1 MAINLFAGS
10 AATPSHLEVQAL
22 LHLYQQGDL
31 ENARLKAEALT
42 KKFPKHALGWSIL
55 GAILRARHEHGD
67 ALPHLKKAAEINP
80 GDASAHFNLANAL
93 RDLGRPE
100 EASRHYHRALKLKPD
115 LPHGFFHLGNMQQDT
130 GQMAMA
136 ERSFRRALEF
146 TPDHIESL
154 SNLACLLQECGRLS
168 EALELSH
175 RALEIQPAN
184 AALHYNHCDLLLEMG
199 LLDQAENAAR
209 KVMGLA
215 PDTAQTHSLQA
226 NVHTARSDLDGA
238 VYAYMRALS
247 LEPDN
252 TDIHSNLLFTLSY
265 LPAWN
270 QADTLKHAK
279 AFGRTCS
286 EKAKKIS
293 QEWAGDT
300 SPKVLRVGLVSAD
313 LRNHPVGHFL
323 EGVLDNTDPERIEL
337 VALST
342 QNFEDE
348 LTRRIRPAFSEWHSL
363 AAIPDH
369 EAASMIRRL
378 GLHVVLDLSG
388 HTAGNRLPLFAYRLA
403 PVQATWL
410 GYFATTGVEEM
421 DYLIADPVSL
431 PAKCERHFTET
442 IWRLPDTRLCF
453 TPPWIDIDV
462 NPLPALSSGVVTF
475 GSTSNLLKLNDEV
488 IAIWSRI
495 LNSVPRS
502 RLLLQ
507 AKQLNHA
514 DAKNML
520 LKRFDTHGVKPERLI
535 LEAPAERQ
543 SYLRTY
549 HRVDL
554 CLDPFPFPG
563 GTTTAESLW
572 MGVPVLTLNG
582 DNFLAR
588 QGSSIMAAVGLE
600 EWIAKDKED
609 YLARAV
615 KHSQSIE
622 SLAHLRQNLRSKTL
636 ASPLC
641 DAQRFARNL
650 ESAVW
655 GMWTKHKQTISLT

>member
-1 MAINLFAGS
+1 MAINLFTGS

-31 ENARLKAEALT
+31 ENARFKAEALT

-55 GAILRARHEHGD
+55 GAIFRARREHGD

-80 GDASAHFNLANAL
+80 GDASAHFNLANTL

-115 LPHGFFHLGNMQQDT
+115 LPHGFFHLGNMQQDM
-130 GQMAMA
+130 GQMTMA
-136 ERSFRRALEF
+136 ERSFRKALEF
-146 TPDHIESL
+146 TPNHIESL
-154 SNLACLLQECGRLS
+154 SNLACLLQDCGRLS

-209 KVMGLA
+209 KTMALA
-215 PDTAQTHSLQA
+215 PDMAQTHALMA
-226 NVHTARSDLDGA
+226 NVLKARSDLDGA
-238 VYAYMRALS
+238 VYAYLHALS
-247 LEPDN
+247 IEPDN
-252 TDIHSNLLFTLSY
+252 TDIHSSLLFTLSY

-279 AFGRTCS
+279 TFGRTCS
-286 EKAKKIS
+286 EKAKKLS
-293 QEWAGDT
+293 REWAGET
-300 SPKVLRVGLVSAD
+300 SPQVLRVGLVSAD

-323 EGVLDNTDPERIEL
+323 EGVLGNTDPARIEL
-337 VALST
+337 VALSA
-342 QNFEDE
+342 QDFEDE

-363 AAIPDH
+363 AGMPDH
-369 EAASMIRRL
+369 EAALMIRRL
-378 GLHVVLDLSG
+378 GLHLVLDLSG

-410 GYFATTGVEEM
+410 GYFATTGVREM

-431 PAKCERHFTET
+431 PARCESHFTET

-453 TPPWIDIDV
+453 TPPSIVIDV

-475 GSTSNLLKLNDEV
+475 GSTSNLLKLNDKV
-488 IAIWSRI
+488 IALWSRI
-495 LNSVPRS
+495 LNDLPKS

-520 LKRFDTHGVKPERLI
+520 LKRFGTHGVPAERII

-543 SYLRTY
+543 SYLHTY
-549 HRVDL
+549 HRVDI

-572 MGVPVLTLNG
+572 MGVPVLTLDG
-582 DNFLAR
+582 DHFLAR
-588 QGSSIMAAVGLE
+588 QGSALMTTVGLE
-600 EWIAKDKED
+600 EWVAKDEED
-609 YLARAV
+609 YLARAIQ
-615 KHSQSIE
+615 HSQSIE
-622 SLAHLRQNLRSKTL
+622 SLAHLRQNLRSNTL
-636 ASPLC
+636 ATALF
-641 DAQRFARNL
+641 DAPRFARNL
-650 ESAVW
+650 ETALW
-655 GMWTKHKQTISLT
+655 GMWTKHKQTISPT